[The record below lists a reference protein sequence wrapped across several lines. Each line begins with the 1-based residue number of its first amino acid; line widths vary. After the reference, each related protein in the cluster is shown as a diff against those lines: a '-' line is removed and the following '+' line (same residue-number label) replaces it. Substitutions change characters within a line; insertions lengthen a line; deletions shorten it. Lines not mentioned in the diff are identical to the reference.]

1 VGSPGVHAGEDVT
14 TAHLLDDVPTEIVSD
29 RMNVSQQILSRHYDR
44 MTAREKMEQRRRDLR
59 D

>member
-1 VGSPGVHAGEDVT
+1 
-14 TAHLLDDVPTEIVSD
+14 VPTEIVSD